1 MDDLRLRTVS
11 LVFRPEQ
18 SKTSFYPSRDRE
30 AWISMIEMV
39 LSSDYK
45 DYTITMTQDSYS
57 QTTEVVVLFA
67 SVDDAT
73 FFRLQHGR

>member
-1 MDDLRLRTVS
+1 
-11 LVFRPEQ
+11 
-18 SKTSFYPSRDRE
+18 
-30 AWISMIEMV
+30 MIEMV